1 MEKISILLMLSV
13 GALIKAQ
20 YKNDSSKTVYEQ
32 REVTVSVETKHNVQ
46 WKIEKVSKENN
57 RYNLQK
63 ATAVFEGKSW
73 TAWFTTDITV
83 SEGLLT
89 FKGLPGFVLYLEDND
104 KDFVYKK
111 NLKG

>member
-20 YKNDSSKTVYEQ
+20 YKIDSSKTVYEQ
-32 REVTVSVETKHNVQ
+32 REVTVSVETEDNVQ
-46 WKIEKVSKENN
+46 WKIEKISKENN
-57 RYNLQK
+57 RHNLQK
-63 ATAVFEGKSW
+63 ATAVFDGKSW
-73 TAWFTTDITV
+73 TAWFTTDIAV
-83 SEGLLT
+83 SEGLFT